1 MCKIC
6 SILALLN
13 VNKPFVPHF
22 SPLNSAPFFRSFC
35 KLLEYELPTFSLQG
49 QENVGNF
56 VIGITKRLWL
66 YRAINQREQRE
77 SLLSLCRAEA
87 VNGDVSR
94 NLVAITLGTDLYLS
108 VHQERQQ
115 LVAQLRQREYLFL
128 VPNNQ
133 RKQYIKCLP

>member
-1 MCKIC
+1 M
-6 SILALLN
+6 
-13 VNKPFVPHF
+13 PHF
-22 SPLNSAPFFRSFC
+22 SPLKTSPSCRSFC
-35 KLLEYELPTFSLQG
+35 KLLEYKLPTFSLQG

-66 YRAINQREQRE
+66 NSTINHYLRARREQRE

-94 NLVAITLGTDLYLS
+94 NLVAITLDSDFYLT

-115 LVAQLRQREYLFL
+115 LVAQL
-128 VPNNQ
+128 N
-133 RKQYIKCLP
+133 